1 MVHRWSTG
9 HWGLVSGSGAHQEES
24 AKWVSCLAGA
34 PPPVIWCRMLAGLA
48 GHAGHVIIIGDSS
61 GESSGQNQLKVRD
74 SWPAGRDEL
83 IFFQYAVIAVMTK
96 GNAIR
101 HCKKIISQARK
112 ESKPNIFIFD
122 FLN

>member
-1 MVHRWSTG
+1 MHRWSTG

-24 AKWVSCLAGA
+24 AKWVSCFARL
-34 PPPVIWCRMLAGLA
+34 PPSSGGRLAGLA

-96 GNAIR
+96 GNAIG

-112 ESKPNIFIFD
+112 ESKPNISIFD